1 MTSPPAARE
10 RRLAY
15 LGRSAVCLIW
25 GTTYPFTLRIAA
37 AAGLVLLGLAV
48 VRARALTFERQK
60 ISV

>member
-1 MTSPPAARE
+1 MTSSPTARE

-15 LGRSAVCLIW
+15 LGCAAVCVIW
-25 GTTYPFTLRIAA
+25 GTTYPFTLRITT

-48 VRARALTFERQK
+48 VRARTLTFGRQK

>member
-1 MTSPPAARE
+1 MTSPSAARE

-15 LGRSAVCLIW
+15 LGRSEVCLIW

-37 AAGLVLLGLAV
+37 VAGLVLPGLAV
-48 VRARALTFERQK
+48 VRARALPFERQK